1 MMEAITS
8 APRLVGLAFLHPM
21 LLGFLALGSI
31 PIIIHLLF
39 RRRFRTVH
47 WGAMEFLLMSDKETA
62 RRLKIL
68 QLLLLLTRI
77 FILLIIVSALAR
89 PLMTGALFAGFLG
102 KSRASSTVILDNS
115 YSMGL
120 HQGNTTAFET
130 AKGVAGEIAAT
141 FRTGDALSLMT
152 VGPKP
157 KYVTENAREK
167 DFLAR
172 QIKATPL
179 SDGGTDVL
187 AALTKCLERL
197 KQSKQGHQEVFLV
210 SDCRREGWR
219 IEDTAGWERLNA
231 LIEDCNPKPKIFII
245 NVASA
250 ALSENVY
257 IESLR
262 LPSAPPS
269 VGRGYS
275 VEVMIRTH
283 DESAPPAPVVTL
295 YLDDDTQEAGR
306 TKGSEFKDGLSTAK
320 FVFRP
325 KEAGWHWGKVVL
337 GPDALSPDNVRYFVY
352 EVRESLNVLCL
363 DGAPSAGPFDNG
375 MAFLRIAL
383 APEKTEAETSA
394 DDSSS
399 DHTPAYTSVS
409 NIIAPKVAPLSR
421 FWEFDVNQY
430 PAILVTDAAGFS
442 DRVAASLRSY
452 VYSGG
457 SLVLFMGQ
465 SVRPEEYASLADP
478 QMGRP
483 LLPARIT
490 GLIGQ
495 AVQLDSPETPPAVRI
510 GGYDYNHPVVRQF
523 EDAKDGDLSAASF
536 YKYAEV
542 ALDETDPDV
551 RVLLWFDN
559 GAPYLIERRFGRGV
573 VLLFTSSADLR
584 WSNMPLK
591 PVFLPLV
598 HRLTYWL
605 AKRGSTAHVL
615 TAGDEIRYPVP
626 ARLASAELQIQRAG
640 SDPKVIRPGLAGIPG
655 ERGGTKLPT
664 IVDDETG
671 RAGIYRLLAP
681 AGEGEEA
688 GTHKLIQTQF
698 CVNGDPRESELT
710 PLSDKVI
717 RSLIKTTD
725 AKYVRANEDVL
736 GLIRTSRHGRE
747 IWRSLALA
755 VCVLLMAESVL
766 AHEIDKA

>member
-1 MMEAITS
+1 MTGVMATGLMPV
-8 APRLVGLAFLHPM
+8 ALAFLHPW

-89 PLMTGALFAGFLG
+89 PLITGALFAGFLG

-120 HQGNTTAFET
+120 QQGNTTAYET
-130 AKGVAGEIAAT
+130 AKDVAGEIAAT
-141 FRTGDALSLMT
+141 FRKGDALSLMT
-152 VGPKP
+152 VGPRP
-157 KYVTENAREK
+157 KYVTENAREQ

-179 SDGGTDVL
+179 SDGGTDAL

-197 KQSKQGHQEVFLV
+197 KQSQQSHQEVFLV
-210 SDCRREGWR
+210 TDCRREGWR
-219 IEDTAGWERLNA
+219 VEDTAGWERLNT
-231 LIEDCNPKPKIFII
+231 LIEQCNPKPKIFI
-245 NVASA
+245 VDVSA
-250 ALSENVY
+250 PAQTENVY
-257 IESLR
+257 IESLV
-262 LPSAPPS
+262 LPSAPPA
-269 VGRGYS
+269 VDRGYS
-275 VEVMIRTH
+275 VEVMIRTL
-283 DESAPPAPVVTL
+283 DSPAPPAPVVTL
-295 YLDDDTQEAGR
+295 YLDDDKLEAGR

-325 KEAGWHWGKVVL
+325 KETGWHWGKVVI
-337 GPDALSPDNVRYFVY
+337 GPDALGPDNVRYFVY
-352 EVRESLNVLCL
+352 QVRDALNVLCL
-363 DGAPSAGPFDNG
+363 DGAPSAGPFESG

-383 APEKTEAETSA
+383 APEKTEAETA
-394 DDSSS
+394 AGNTSSE
-399 DHTPAYTSVS
+399 HTAAYASVS
-409 NIIAPKVAPLSR
+409 NIISPKVAPLSR
-421 FWEFDVNQY
+421 FWEFDINQY
-430 PAILVTDAAGFS
+430 PAIAITDAAGFS
-442 DRVAASLRSY
+442 DRVAASLRNY
-452 VYSGG
+452 DYSVG
-457 SLVLFMGQ
+457 SLVLFLGE
-465 SVRPEEYASLADP
+465 SARPDEYLTLADP
-478 QMGRP
+478 EMGRP

-490 GLIGQ
+490 GFVGKSVEFD
-495 AVQLDSPETPPAVRI
+495 APETPPAVRLS
-510 GGYDYNHPVVRQF
+510 GYDYNHPVVRQF
-523 EDAKDGDLSAASF
+523 QDAKDGDLSAASF

-542 ALDETDPDV
+542 VVDETDPDV

-559 GAPYLIERRFGRGV
+559 GDPYLIERRFGRGV

-584 WSNMPLK
+584 WSNLPLK

-605 AKRGSTAHVL
+605 AKRGSTAHEL

-640 SDPKVIRPGLAGIPG
+640 GEAKVVRPVLAGIPG

-664 IVDDETG
+664 IVDDETAQ
-671 RAGIYRLLAP
+671 AGIYRLLAP
-681 AGEGEEA
+681 AGAGEEPGA
-688 GTHKLIQTQF
+688 HELIQTQF
-698 CVNGDPRESELT
+698 CVNGDPRESDLT
-710 PLSDKVI
+710 PLSDKVL
-717 RSLIKTTD
+717 RSLFKATD
-725 AKYVRANEDVL
+725 VKYVKANEDVL

-747 IWRSLALA
+747 IWRSLALV
-755 VCVLLMAESVL
+755 VCMLLMAESVL
-766 AHEIDKA
+766 AHEIDKV